1 MAVVAQ
7 AASVYW
13 RIWRKPLFTLVMVVV
28 VGAEVGAND
37 ATVGRWEGAALQV
50 EEKAGR
56 EKKRTKKK
64 TKGQDQGRLG
74 MHWN

>member
-13 RIWRKPLFTLVMVVV
+13 RIWRKPLFTLVMVA

-37 ATVGRWEGAALQV
+37 AAVGPWDGAALGGGKV
-50 EEKAGR
+50 R
-56 EKKRTKKK
+56 ERKE
-64 TKGQDQGRLG
+64 QEIVA
-74 MHWN
+74 